1 MVYQSRV
8 QRTDPFVSK
17 SVIAP
22 VNLNTPLAQV
32 AQALSTIEPNLQ
44 KVIVNKI
51 KEIKVEE
58 TKEGL
63 QEGKKAGTNYMAQSE
78 LLYPKETQLDET
90 SNTIANK
97 LAALTKAGNEEE
109 SRMLRANNP
118 WFKHAFYSAK
128 SKSLATGLTKEW
140 KEDIKR
146 VQMVDTQD
154 GKLKSMAA
162 FGFNSPQV
170 QGYVGAKR
178 NARVEQLDMP
188 EYYVKKYFLPAI
200 ETGIEEFQT
209 EHTKLRTDLKL
220 DNFEKLNRI
229 GLETI
234 VSEYLVQA
242 EGKGKDYIK
251 GELKTWVDELRKFYV
266 GTDFTKE
273 MGVHTDYLMDRAIA
287 IASLKDAGDKRFD
300 DARKFIKDFSSLF
313 PKYSLGTKKVLQP
326 DGSYKEVPTVNP
338 KNSLTNSKKYI
349 EKLNTTLK
357 TIDTL
362 ESRHYDFKDKVQPKL
377 DIARAEEIIREDD
390 GTLPEEKRISNQK
403 ELDDLISTDKKVATW
418 VKDNQY
424 VLSDNNIERQ
434 IYYQQKIAFGEIRDK
449 KLGFAIINDIWNKSL
464 KTPADL
470 EFRTNMLNSLKE
482 DVKNANQVAIKAA
495 GDTVSQLNKI
505 YQNKKD
511 ITPNMQ
517 DQIENIQFSIPNRYL
532 QYWKT
537 PSIDTGKVDKN
548 NQPILRTPNEEEFKD
563 FVATVQEQSIN
574 NIRAIRDVS
583 AGEGN
588 QTFNQNR
595 TINEFN
601 EDILEDN
608 RVRARS
614 LIFTARDLKVNTP
627 FINGVQERPTLEDVA
642 EQYSFG
648 EPINADGIIASFND
662 ADGNFDETQKDSIR
676 QFFKFVR
683 VTDNEIKTYGLVE
696 KGALSNERLKAY
708 RESTNVGKGGVI
720 IEGQGGGEG
729 QGEGGIGQQRVDTGS
744 GDTSFSSYVR
754 GGGEGQE
761 RGGIVGEGSEN
772 VDNSNVSNETQ
783 GKKTT
788 GSEERRNI
796 NDTDEIIDPANI
808 KKVDASNTLGN
819 IANNVINALTGTQS
833 AQAGEFQKPVMNPEV
848 LKLIEDED
856 KVLSAKDIGIKDAKD
871 EPNGARRQE
880 HNFVIFYNLAKKY
893 GHKFPEL
900 TAAQAMEETLNGA
913 SPSGKNNY
921 LGFEANRVQIERG
934 ESSLLDTKQD
944 FGEGLEA
951 TKEDFVDF
959 EDIRDQF
966 IQYKN
971 EWNDPF
977 SDRKGIVSVNTPE
990 EALDLILSRPD
1001 DMYAT
1006 NKDYKQRV
1014 LRILADAKRNPALF

>member
-8 QRTDPFVSK
+8 QRTDPFK
-17 SVIAP
+17 TTSVIAP

-32 AQALSTIEPNLQ
+32 AQALSIIEPNLQ

-78 LLYPKETQLDET
+78 LLYPKETELDQT
-90 SNTIANK
+90 SNTIASK

-209 EHTKLRTDLKL
+209 EHSKLRTNLKL

-242 EGKGKDYIK
+242 EGKGKDYVK

-266 GTDFTKE
+266 GQDFTKE
-273 MGVHTDYLMDRAIA
+273 MGIHTDYLMDRAIA
-287 IASLKDAGDKRFD
+287 IASQKDAGDKRFD
-300 DARKFIKDFSSLF
+300 DARNFIEDFSSLF

-338 KNSLTNSKKYI
+338 KNSLTNSKKYLD
-349 EKLNTTLK
+349 KLNTTLK

-362 ESRHYDFKDKVQPKL
+362 ESRHFDFKDKVQPKI

-390 GTLPEEKRISNQK
+390 GLPKEERNANQK
-403 ELDDLISTDKKVATW
+403 ELSDLIATDKKVASW

-424 VLSDNNIERQ
+424 VLSDNNLERQ
-434 IYYQQKIAFGEIRDK
+434 IYYQEKITFGEIRDK
-449 KLGFAIINDIWNKSL
+449 KLGLAIINDIWNKSL

-470 EFRTNMLNSLKE
+470 EFKTNMLNALGE

-505 YQNKKD
+505 YQNKKN

-517 DQIENIQFSIPNRYL
+517 DQIEDIQFSIPNRYL

-537 PSIDTGKVDKN
+537 PSIDTGEVDKN
-548 NQPILRTPNEEEFKD
+548 NQPILRKPNDDEFKD
-563 FVATVQEQSIN
+563 FVAKVQDQSIKK
-574 NIRAIRDVS
+574 IRSIRDIS
-583 AGEGN
+583 GGEGN
-588 QTFNQNR
+588 QTYDQNR
-595 TINEFN
+595 TIDEFT
-601 EDILEDN
+601 EDTVEDN

-614 LIFTARDLKVNTP
+614 LIITARDLKVNTP

-642 EQYSFG
+642 EQFSFG

-662 ADGNFDETQKDSIR
+662 ADGNFDATQKDSIR
-676 QFFKFVR
+676 YFFKFVR
-683 VTDNEIKTYGLVE
+683 VTDDEIKTYGLVE

-708 RESTNVGKGGVI
+708 RETTNVGKGGVM
-720 IEGQGGGEG
+720 IEGQGQEGQGQGGE
-729 QGEGGIGQQRVDTGS
+729 GEGGIV
-744 GDTSFSSYVR
+744 
-754 GGGEGQE
+754 GG
-761 RGGIVGEGSEN
+761 GSEN
-772 VDNSNVSNETQ
+772 VDNSGVSDETQ
-783 GKKTT
+783 GKRTT
-788 GSEERRNI
+788 GSGKERNI
-796 NDTDEIIDPANI
+796 NDFNEIINPANI
-808 KKVDASNTLGN
+808 NKVDASNTLGN
-819 IANNVINALTGTQS
+819 IANNVVNALTGTQS

-966 IQYKN
+966 VQYKN